1 MSKALWPMWADMFLR
16 GLGFQLCERYISK
29 RRLLALV
36 ELYGTLRPD
45 IVAGPSI
52 VALAR
57 KKKRQHGKKGK

>member
-16 GLGFQLCERYISK
+16 RLGFHFLARYISK